1 MLHCFKDADTDL
13 SNVKVDEVFFLVVH
27 ETTKVTT
34 DQTVPDTTS
43 GQTFELFFNNGCCFL
58 HDPRNAIV
66 YSKSQKEKGQC
77 NQASCLSNEEHRT
90 TEQKKG
96 VGRRVVLLASNDQ
109 KKNILEK
116 VLTRPM

>member
-1 MLHCFKDADTDL
+1 MLHCFEDADTNL

-58 HDPRNAIV
+58 HGPRNNI
-66 YSKSQKEKGQC
+66 
-77 NQASCLSNEEHRT
+77 
-90 TEQKKG
+90 
-96 VGRRVVLLASNDQ
+96 RVQ
-109 KKNILEK
+109 
-116 VLTRPM
+116 